1 MAGTAFYRYKFLI
14 GRNLRTQSLSVQK
27 VEARIAWK
35 VINRA
40 TSLGMPTSRKV
51 DAAGEFVSQL
61 FGALGIQF

>member
-1 MAGTAFYRYKFLI
+1 MASTTFYRYKVLI
-14 GRNLRTQSLSVQK
+14 GRNLRARTLSVQK
-27 VEARIAWK
+27 AEARIAWK
-35 VINRA
+35 VINRT